1 MTIRRRSVGEFDV
14 IDGVR
19 VDPPAEIIA
28 SCARD
33 LSELDLCCLV
43 AAALA
48 SGSCTIDAL
57 AAVAGQPRRGMRTLR
72 QVLIRADHRYESI
85 WEVLLAELHRS
96 CAVAVAPQHVVR
108 TRDGVFVARGDLWL
122 VGTTRLH
129 EYDGDHHATRSQ
141 RTSDLRREG
150 RLSRAGWSR
159 RGYAKD
165 DVIHGAVQVLADAD
179 HALGRPHDPTRVRNW
194 HTILRPSLFTP
205 SGRATLQQRL
215 GHVS

>member
-1 MTIRRRSVGEFDV
+1 GGDPFRLELVAWQEVLPPDARWTHLTAARLHGWWLPPVPRDLPVFAAHSARHRVRRQGLMTIRRRSVGEFDV

-72 QVLIRADHRYESI
+72 QVLIRADYRYESI
-85 WEVLLAELHRS
+85 WEVL
-96 CAVAVAPQHVVR
+96 
-108 TRDGVFVARGDLWL
+108 
-122 VGTTRLH
+122 
-129 EYDGDHHATRSQ
+129 
-141 RTSDLRREG
+141 
-150 RLSRAGWSR
+150 
-159 RGYAKD
+159 
-165 DVIHGAVQVLADAD
+165 
-179 HALGRPHDPTRVRNW
+179 
-194 HTILRPSLFTP
+194 
-205 SGRATLQQRL
+205 
-215 GHVS
+215 